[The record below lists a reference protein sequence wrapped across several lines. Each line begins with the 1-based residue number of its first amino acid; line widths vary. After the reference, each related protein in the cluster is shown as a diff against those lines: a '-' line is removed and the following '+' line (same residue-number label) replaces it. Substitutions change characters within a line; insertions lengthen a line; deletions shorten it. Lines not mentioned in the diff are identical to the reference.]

1 MDDELTPAPRPRLAL
16 WLVGLLAVVVNF
28 PLVNNLLIAR
38 NIERSGVDVA
48 AELVDDA
55 RSGEGTGSE
64 YGLAFRFDETVD
76 PAQSIWTAEVDRA
89 TFQRSV
95 ESGTVAV
102 RVLPGRPSAYRV
114 DGEVPSRLGWYVTGV
129 ADAVLV
135 GAVVVLRRR
144 RAAEADAPDA
154 AVDPPAPAPAASPAA
169 SPAAAPAAESLLR
182 LEALEDVHQHF
193 PGFGPPAAFEELG
206 SATYLVTGEVARIA
220 PDAVVLDTGSRR
232 VQVALGSH
240 TNRVSLQQP
249 GQVLARVPYG
259 PPGALPE

>member
-1 MDDELTPAPRPRLAL
+1 MDELTSRPRPRLAL

-28 PLVNNLLIAR
+28 PLLNHLLIER
-38 NIERSGVDVA
+38 NVERSGVDVA

-55 RSGEGTGSE
+55 QYGEGTATD
-64 YGLAFRFDETVD
+64 YGLAFRFDEDID
-76 PAQSIWTAEVDRA
+76 PAQSTWTAEVDRA
-89 TFQRSV
+89 TFQQALQTR
-95 ESGTVAV
+95 TVAV
-102 RVLPGRPSAYRV
+102 RVLPGRPSAHRV
-114 DGEVPSRLGWYVTGV
+114 EGEVTTRLGWYVTGA
-129 ADAVLV
+129 ADALLV
-135 GAVVVLRRR
+135 GALLLLRRR
-144 RAAEADAPDA
+144 RPGDDEPAGSPDRTVDA
-154 AVDPPAPAPAASPAA
+154 AAPVAPAAP
-169 SPAAAPAAESLLR
+169 LLR
-182 LEALEDVHQHF
+182 LEALEDVHQHL

-259 PPGALPE
+259 PAGALPE